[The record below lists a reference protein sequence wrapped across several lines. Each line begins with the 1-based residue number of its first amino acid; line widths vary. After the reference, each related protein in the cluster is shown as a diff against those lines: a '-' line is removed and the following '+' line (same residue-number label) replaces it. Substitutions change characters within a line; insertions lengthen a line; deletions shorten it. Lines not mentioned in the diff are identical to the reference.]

1 MTHILLLHPG
11 AMGSSIG
18 AALRSAGHD
27 VYWIQANRSIQSRDR
42 AHEADLT
49 PVPSLKEGLDNA
61 SIIMSV
67 CPPEAALTVAWE
79 VATQEYQGIYV
90 DANATSPSTTRQIAS
105 LFADDF
111 VDGGII
117 GPPARRAGS
126 TRMYL
131 SGPNRQRIVD
141 LFEGTLLS
149 VIGLDDR
156 IDTASALKMCY
167 ASYTKGTSALLLAL
181 RALADHH
188 GITDALLSEWAI
200 SQPGL
205 EQRSTNAAPG
215 TSGKGWRFVG
225 EMNEISK
232 TYLQAGL
239 PGGFHQAAADIYGR
253 MTPFKDQEPA
263 ELSKVIE
270 ALLNRH
276 FSEIKRSDA

>member
-1 MTHILLLHPG
+1 MTDILLLHPG

-18 AALRSAGHD
+18 AALRSAGHE
-27 VYWIQANRSIQSRDR
+27 VCWIQSNRSKQTHDR
-42 AHEADLT
+42 ARADNLT
-49 PVPSLKEGLDNA
+49 PMASLREGLDKA
-61 SIIMSV
+61 SIVFSV
-67 CPPEAALTVAWE
+67 CPPEAALQVAWE
-79 VATQEYQGIYV
+79 VSTRGYRKLYV
-90 DANATSPSTTRQIAS
+90 DANATSPSTTRQIAY
-105 LFADDF
+105 LFADKF

-117 GPPARRAGS
+117 GPPARRAGN

-131 SGPNRQRIVD
+131 SGLHRQEIVD
-141 LFEGTLLS
+141 LFEGTF
-149 VIGLDDR
+149 VNAIGLDDR

-181 RALADHH
+181 RALAQHH
-188 GITDALLSEWAI
+188 GISDALLSEWSI

-232 TYLQAGL
+232 TYQAAGL

-253 MTPFKDQEPA
+253 MAPFKDQEPA
-263 ELSKVIE
+263 DLSKVIE
-270 ALLNRH
+270 VLLEAR
-276 FSEIKRSDA
+276 

>member
-18 AALRSAGHD
+18 AALRTAGHE
-27 VYWIQANRSIQSRDR
+27 VRWIKASRSTQTQDR
-42 AHEADLT
+42 ARADNLT
-49 PVPSLKEGLDNA
+49 PLASLQEGLDNA
-61 SIIMSV
+61 SIVFSV
-67 CPPEAALTVAWE
+67 CPPEAALKLAWD
-79 VATQEYQGIYV
+79 VSTHGYQNLYV

-105 LFADDF
+105 LFAGNF

-117 GPPARRAGS
+117 GPPARREGN

-131 SGPNRQRIVD
+131 SGPHRREIVD
-141 LFEGTLLS
+141 LFEGTL
-149 VIGLDDR
+149 VNAIGLDDR

-181 RALADHH
+181 RALAQHH
-188 GITDALLSEWAI
+188 GISEALLSEWSI

-232 TYLQAGL
+232 TYQSAGL
-239 PGGFHQAAADIYGR
+239 PGGFHHAAADIYAR
-253 MTPFKDQEPA
+253 MAPFKDQEPA
-263 ELSKVIE
+263 DLSKVIE
-270 ALLNRH
+270 ALLNPR
-276 FSEIKRSDA
+276 